1 LEAALARPASYAH
14 YEDADLALQAAALA
28 HGLAEGQ
35 PFIEGNKRLALAA
48 LHTFLLVNG
57 LQIDASQDE
66 RARWILDLAAMGKTA
81 EAKVR
86 DLAARLRT
94 STVPHPDVLDEGES

>member
-14 YEDADLALQAAALA
+14 YEQADLPLQAAALA

-35 PFIEGNKRLALAA
+35 LFIEGTKRVALAA

-57 LQIDASQDE
+57 LQIDASQEE
-66 RARWILDLAAMGKTA
+66 RARWILDLAEVGPTA
-81 EAKVR
+81 EEKVR
-86 DLAARLRT
+86 KLAARLRQ
-94 STVPHPDVLDEGES
+94 STRPRHGLAQTLPA